1 MRAAYYT
8 VMLLLQI
15 TSFTGAKTY
24 AIDLELFTEHG
35 NAANDLGIMCAEV
48 FYHFAREVWHMP
60 PSPISSDFSTITAET
75 KRNIAG

>member
-35 NAANDLGIMCAEV
+35 NAANDLGINV
-48 FYHFAREVWHMP
+48 R
-60 PSPISSDFSTITAET
+60 
-75 KRNIAG
+75 